1 MNKKIITI
9 IIALAAICG
18 CQKTEKTIYKVP
30 LSEHA
35 MELKRQERAYNDS
48 LEKYSA
54 LLDTAKTQ
62 YYFDLHKA
70 VLDTLSV
77 VMQQEAEA
85 FMAAKDKE
93 AANEENSSMTT
104 ELILLGVTIILLI
117 ATIIYVSITTLFW
130 TRIGWFFEDAWHWLK
145 RRRIIRR
152 LFIPNYLTP
161 ANDSCFGEEDLT
173 DEGHPRNHEHHPR
186 RQSPEVQDSEAGRYD
201 RGEERITPHVV
212 SMMCPSRSPSR
223 DGRRVLLNPMEI
235 HIEGNLQHNRYD

>member
-1 MNKKIITI
+1 MKRNIITLI
-9 IIALAAICG
+9 LALAAVCG

-35 MELKRQERAYNDS
+35 MELERQEKAYNDS

-54 LLDTAKTQ
+54 LLDTAKIQ
-62 YYFDLHKA
+62 YYFDLHKT

-104 ELILLGVTIILLI
+104 ELILLGVAIILLI

-145 RRRIIRR
+145 RRRIIRS
-152 LFIPNYLTP
+152 LFTPNYLTL

-173 DEGHPRNHEHHPR
+173 DEDIHEIMNLIHKGNP
-186 RQSPEVQDSEAGRYD
+186 PKYEIK
-201 RGEERITPHVV
+201 ERKKAVKIK
-212 SMMCPSRSPSR
+212 
-223 DGRRVLLNPMEI
+223 
-235 HIEGNLQHNRYD
+235 

>member
-1 MNKKIITI
+1 MKRNIITLI
-9 IIALAAICG
+9 LALAAMCG
-18 CQKTEKTIYKVP
+18 CQKTEKTIYRVP

-35 MELKRQERAYNDS
+35 MELERQEKAYNDS

-54 LLDTAKTQ
+54 LLDTAQ
-62 YYFDLHKA
+62 VRYYFDLHKA

-104 ELILLGVTIILLI
+104 ELILLGVAIILLI

-145 RRRIIRR
+145 RRRIIRS
-152 LFIPNYLTP
+152 LFTPNYLTL
-161 ANDSCFGEEDLT
+161 ANDSCFGDDDLT
-173 DEGHPRNHEHHPR
+173 DEDIHEIMDLIHKGNPPKYEIKR
-186 RQSPEVQDSEAGRYD
+186 
-201 RGEERITPHVV
+201 EEE
-212 SMMCPSRSPSR
+212 S
-223 DGRRVLLNPMEI
+223 N
-235 HIEGNLQHNRYD
+235 

>member
-9 IIALAAICG
+9 IITLAAVCG
-18 CQKTEKTIYKVP
+18 CQKTEKTIYRVP

-35 MELKRQERAYNDS
+35 MELERQEKAYNDS

-54 LLDTAKTQ
+54 LLDTAQ
-62 YYFDLHKA
+62 VRYYFDLHKA
-70 VLDTLSV
+70 VLDTLGV

-85 FMAAKDKE
+85 FMAAKDRE

-104 ELILLGVTIILLI
+104 ELILLGVAIILLI

-145 RRRIIRR
+145 RRRIIRS
-152 LFIPNYLTP
+152 LFTPRHLTL

-173 DEGHPRNHEHHPR
+173 DEDIHEIMNLIHK
-186 RQSPEVQDSEAGRYD
+186 G
-201 RGEERITPHVV
+201 
-212 SMMCPSRSPSR
+212 
-223 DGRRVLLNPMEI
+223 NPPKYEI
-235 HIEGNLQHNRYD
+235 KGKKKVTKNSVI

>member
-9 IIALAAICG
+9 IIALAAVCG

-35 MELKRQERAYNDS
+35 MELERQEKAYNDS

-54 LLDTAKTQ
+54 LLDTAQ
-62 YYFDLHKA
+62 VRYYFDLHKA
-70 VLDTLSV
+70 VLDTLGV

-104 ELILLGVTIILLI
+104 ELILLGVAIVLLI

-130 TRIGWFFEDAWHWLK
+130 TRIGWFFEDIWHWLK
-145 RRRIIRR
+145 RRRILRS
-152 LFIPNYLTP
+152 LFAPRHLTL

-173 DEGHPRNHEHHPR
+173 DDDIHEIMNLIHKGNPPKYEIKR
-186 RQSPEVQDSEAGRYD
+186 K
-201 RGEERITPHVV
+201 EE
-212 SMMCPSRSPSR
+212 S
-223 DGRRVLLNPMEI
+223 N
-235 HIEGNLQHNRYD
+235 